1 MAVYFIVSLSLSSV
15 YCVTVLA
22 MFARCWT
29 PTALYCK
36 DDVNSV
42 SYTIEKEKYEL
53 RHHAPIQSNHK
64 LERRRRRRRF
74 RYAED
79 DEENR
84 PTSCQRPRPLR
95 FCGRRRGK
103 KKKQINDARSIVDSL
118 HSPKRGD
125 WMEIVP
131 CPALYFSVSLGLEA
145 SRRWF
150 FYERQVDCTTLSRQS
165 KSKSKY

>member
-1 MAVYFIVSLSLSSV
+1 MAVYFIVSLSLSTV

-64 LERRRRRRRF
+64 LERRRRRRRRF

-103 KKKQINDARSIVDSL
+103 KKKQINDARSTSWQFTQSKERRLDGN
-118 HSPKRGD
+118 SP
-125 WMEIVP
+125 MSSTILL
-131 CPALYFSVSLGLEA
+131 C
-145 SRRWF
+145 
-150 FYERQVDCTTLSRQS
+150 LSRIGG
-165 KSKSKY
+165 KSAVVFLWTTSWLHDSITSE